1 MKLLRI
7 FLVVI
12 FGLLLFMKQE
22 KSYSQTNISA
32 IGKAIEQND
41 PEKLGTYMASNILLT
56 INGNENNTV
65 PTEAVK
71 MLTTFFENNPPQ
83 KVTIKHNGN
92 SSDGS
97 KYAIGEMR
105 TSNETLRTYMVF
117 ENDELVELCFDKE

>member
-71 MLTTFFENNPPQ
+71 MLTTFF
-83 KVTIKHNGN
+83 
-92 SSDGS
+92 
-97 KYAIGEMR
+97 
-105 TSNETLRTYMVF
+105 
-117 ENDELVELCFDKE
+117 